1 MKDKRVQKEANFFP
15 LFHVKLVILHSALSC
30 NRELDGGGRL
40 NNPARFCPSRAK
52 AHCSDGNEN
61 ILEMKRTF
69 SPSPRLNFLARLF
82 ISAISAPLRARSPSQ
97 AFIFTRCP
105 FNAPFSSFFSPSRMR
120 RGCDFITDPE
130 SDYHQG
136 DPMRLNYKEVG
147 QDKHCGLYG
156 SRKVNWKRK
165 TKKEK
170 TPTIRN
176 LQRPSEYHSNISDKL
191 LLVAN
196 KQNEFKLS
204 R

>member
-1 MKDKRVQKEANFFP
+1 MRIQIRLVQTQALQSKTWCISQLGSSRSAENTLNKENWHGKEKKMKDKRVQKEADFFP

-147 QDKHCGLYG
+147 QDKH
-156 SRKVNWKRK
+156 
-165 TKKEK
+165 
-170 TPTIRN
+170 
-176 LQRPSEYHSNISDKL
+176 
-191 LLVAN
+191 
-196 KQNEFKLS
+196 LS
-204 R
+204 VIWFT